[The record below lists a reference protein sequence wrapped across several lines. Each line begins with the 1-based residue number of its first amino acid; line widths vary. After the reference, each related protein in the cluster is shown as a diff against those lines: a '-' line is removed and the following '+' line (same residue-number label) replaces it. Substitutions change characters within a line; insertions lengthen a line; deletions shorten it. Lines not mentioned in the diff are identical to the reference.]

1 MNSRLFYGA
10 VMFCALVLLAG
21 CASRLAGTPPARCA
35 FPDSPTTAAPDFMCE
50 QGVNGFPLTTLKAA
64 AGGSQ
69 TEVKAVVADQIER
82 WASEWAAL
90 WFVDADQAS
99 LAQLWLTDELTE
111 QARVVRSRKSPTDVV
126 WVLIGLP
133 ESKSQIKLRTQAVL
147 AN

>member
-1 MNSRLFYGA
+1 
-10 VMFCALVLLAG
+10 
-21 CASRLAGTPPARCA
+21 
-35 FPDSPTTAAPDFMCE
+35 MCE